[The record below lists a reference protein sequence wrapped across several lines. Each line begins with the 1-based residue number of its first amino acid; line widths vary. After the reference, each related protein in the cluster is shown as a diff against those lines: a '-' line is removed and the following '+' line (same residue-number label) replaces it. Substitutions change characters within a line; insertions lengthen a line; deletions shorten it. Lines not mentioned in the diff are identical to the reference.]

1 MWSIK
6 TNHCTNIRNK
16 LARAD
21 FDLMYGIAE
30 FLWGAVLGERSA
42 AWYSKQATNNDAMGP
57 KETQRPIIFNSMGL
71 PPNAAPA
78 SLRSLL
84 RQ

>member
-1 MWSIK
+1 MLLIIFQ
-6 TNHCTNIRNK
+6 HHVYF
-16 LARAD
+16 RAD

-30 FLWGAVLGERSA
+30 FLWGAVLDVRSA
-42 AWYSKQATNNDAMGP
+42 AWYSKQATNNDAMRP
-57 KETQRPIIFNSMGL
+57 KETQPEGL

-84 RQ
+84 RE